1 MRQGDYSSKFIW
13 YPNSKDVF
21 LCTSSKSDE
30 IISRDLRQSGI
41 VSSFNGTEDL
51 KTDQKV

>member
-1 MRQGDYSSKFIW
+1 MRGGDYSSKFIW

-30 IISRDLRQSGI
+30 IISRDLRQPG
-41 VSSFNGTEDL
+41 VVAKFNGFEDS
-51 KTDQKV
+51 KPEQKI